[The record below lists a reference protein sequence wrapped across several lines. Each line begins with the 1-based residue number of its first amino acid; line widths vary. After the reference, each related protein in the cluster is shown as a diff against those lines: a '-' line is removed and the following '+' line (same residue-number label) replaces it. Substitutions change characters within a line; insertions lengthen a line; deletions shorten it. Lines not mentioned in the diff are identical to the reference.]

1 MALDVCLCV
10 CREVGWES
18 SQLEDLATEVPGH
31 YALRTT
37 HRALRTTH
45 YAHYAQRAQ
54 LECMFQVL
62 GLVEKTVGPND
73 FTAAYN
79 HVRSH
84 MDDNKKKRKASSAME
99 VRWPADE

>member
-1 MALDVCLCV
+1 MRFDVCLCV

-18 SQLEDLATEVPGH
+18 SQLEDLATEV
-31 YALRTT
+31 
-37 HRALRTTH
+37 
-45 YAHYAQRAQ
+45 
-54 LECMFQVL
+54 L
-62 GLVEKTVGPND
+62 GLVEKTVGANE

-99 VRWPADE
+99 VRIQCCMRLEG